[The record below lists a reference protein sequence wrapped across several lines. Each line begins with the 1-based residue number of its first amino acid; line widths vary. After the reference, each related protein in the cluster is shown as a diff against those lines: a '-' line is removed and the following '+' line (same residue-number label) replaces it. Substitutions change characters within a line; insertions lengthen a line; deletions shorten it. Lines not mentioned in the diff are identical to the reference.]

1 MNIVITGGA
10 GFLGAR
16 AAREL
21 LKRTGQALVS
31 AMHIVDR
38 VAPPPDLASDPR
50 VTHAVGD
57 LNDLLAANAV
67 VKPGTD
73 SVFHLAAAVSAE
85 CEADFDLGMR
95 SNYDATRSLLEA
107 CRTETAARTSQGKP
121 PVRVVFTSSLAV
133 FGAAPGQRL
142 PERVTD
148 NTLPTPQGS
157 YGIQKFIG
165 EQLIA
170 DYSRKGF
177 VDGRSVRPLTVCV
190 RPGKPNGA
198 ASGFVSGIMREPLA
212 GVPAVCPVSPDLP
225 IALASPTSTIGCL
238 LAAHDASP
246 EDWGPR
252 TGINLMALTVTVRE
266 MLVELKRVGGQAA
279 VDLVQFKPDP
289 LVEKLVTGWPSYV
302 DSPRAQ
308 ALGMKADPSFADVLD
323 AYVREN
329 PGAVKVRA

>member
-16 AAREL
+16 TARAL
-21 LKRTGQALVS
+21 LQRQGAQRVS
-31 AMHIVDR
+31 ALHLVDR
-38 VAPPPDLASDPR
+38 MAAPADLAGDPR
-50 VTHAVGD
+50 VTQAVGD
-57 LNDLLAANAV
+57 LNDLLAAGAV
-67 VKPGTD
+67 VRPGTD

-95 SNYDATRSLLEA
+95 SNYDATRALLDA
-107 CRTETAARTSQGKP
+107 CRAETQHRATQGKA
-121 PVRVVFTSSLAV
+121 PVRLVFTSSLAV
-133 FGAAPGQRL
+133 FGAPPGQRL

-148 NTLPTPQGS
+148 TTLPTPQGS

-165 EQLIA
+165 EQLVA

-177 VDGRSVRPLTVCV
+177 IDGRSVRPLTVCV

-198 ASGFVSGIMREPLA
+198 ASGFVSGILREPLA

-225 IALASPTSTIGCL
+225 IALASPASTVGGL
-238 LAAHDASP
+238 LVAHDAST
-246 EDWGPR
+246 DAWGPR
-252 TGINLMALTVTVRE
+252 TGLNLMALTVTVRD
-266 MLVELKRVGGQAA
+266 MLAELKRVGGQAA

-289 LVEKLVTGWPSYV
+289 LVEKLVTGWPSFV
-302 DSPRAQ
+302 DSPRAT
-308 ALGMKADPSFADVLD
+308 ALGMPQDTSFADVLD

-329 PGAVKVRA
+329 PGAVRLRA